1 MVSSEF
7 EAEVVPIST
16 FGARGIIVPS
26 PYKSSLG
33 DFVIPTIVFSDGL
46 EEDANDYLR
55 HRIVKDKAA
64 ESSVEG
70 AAKVLRI
77 FARYRRL
84 RRLTLDQVNDK
95 VLLEWQAYMK
105 KRGVSVGRRDYC
117 ISVVHA
123 FYEWCERDG
132 RLRYHVQIAGKQHYA
147 GDMYD
152 YVFPITSMEQTE
164 RKKGIET
171 KRWVSTILE
180 GGKKNARRHTP
191 TATEIEQLFQIA
203 DTVGKHHARNVLMM
217 AWALE
222 TGGRVSEIVQITVSD
237 LPTVHDLQRLL
248 AADFHV
254 VKVKRKNQDEGEL
267 KVPIDLVLRTIDF
280 IEHDEARREIVEA
293 KGLIGH
299 NNPPIFLSEQ
309 GDALTTDSVTRICR
323 ELFAKAGISKANIH
337 RLRAKYIT
345 VVVERCMDA
354 LDLEG
359 QSMDVVTT
367 WTETILFMAAE
378 LMGHVHPR
386 TLGPYLNEIRSRRLL
401 SQAVPKGVVQNP
413 PMAQHILPSRAD
425 EQLRKAADLIKDG
438 RHEEGRVILQNLTQQ
453 LEQLLGPLADDTL

>member
-1 MVSSEF
+1 MSGEF
-7 EAEVVPIST
+7 EAKVVPIST
-16 FGARGIIVPS
+16 FGSQGIIVPS

-33 DFVIPTIVFSDGL
+33 DFVIPTIVFSDGF
-46 EEDANDYLR
+46 EEDMNDYLR
-55 HRIVKDKAA
+55 HRIIKDKAA

-70 AAKVLRI
+70 TAKVLRI

-84 RRLTLDQVNDK
+84 RGLTLDQVNDR

-123 FYEWCERDG
+123 FYEWCERDR

-152 YVFPITSMEQTE
+152 YAFPITSKEQTE
-164 RKKGIET
+164 RKNGIEIR
-171 KRWVSTILE
+171 RWVSTILE
-180 GGKKNARRHTP
+180 GGKKNGRRHTP

-203 DTVGKHHARNVLMM
+203 DAVGKHHARNVLMM

-237 LPTVHDLQRLL
+237 LPTVYDLQRLL

-280 IEHDEARREIVEA
+280 IEHDEARSEIVEA
-293 KGLIGH
+293 KGLMGH
-299 NNPPIFLSEQ
+299 NNPPVFLSEQ

-354 LDLEG
+354 LELEG

-378 LMGHVHPR
+378 LMGHAHPR

-401 SQAVPKGVVQNP
+401 AKTVPKGEDQNF
-413 PMAQHILPSRAD
+413 PMAQHIVPSRAD
-425 EQLRKAADLIKDG
+425 EQLRKAAGLIKDG
-438 RHEEGRVILQNLTQQ
+438 RHEEGHVILQNLTQQ
-453 LEQLLGPLADDTL
+453 LEQLLGPLDDDTL